1 MDIIRVILSKIG
13 TPITFIRNKLLAL
26 FSKKETF
33 TFAALPLK
41 YKDADGAPIR
51 AVAIIEE

>member
-1 MDIIRVILSKIG
+1 MIIENLTNLDKVGGGL
-13 TPITFIRNKLLAL
+13 
-26 FSKKETF
+26 F

-51 AVAIIEE
+51 AVAIMEE

>member
-1 MDIIRVILSKIG
+1 MSIFDRLKNSATSAIG
-13 TPITFIRNKLLAL
+13 KAASSLGN
-26 FSKKETF
+26 KKETF

-41 YKDADGAPIR
+41 YQNADGAPIR